1 MRKCSTSVIIRE
13 MKIKTTVRYHL
24 TLVKMPPYKKSRSN
38 VGESVVKMKFS
49 YTAGGNANWY
59 NHYAEQ
65 KGGSLKKNRATTGYN
80 CPIPGHI

>member
-1 MRKCSTSVIIRE
+1 

-24 TLVKMPPYKKSRSN
+24 PLDKMPPYKKSRSN

-59 NHYAEQ
+59 NHYGEQ
-65 KGGSLKKNRATTGYN
+65 KGGSLKKKIEQLQDTTVPFLGIYKRKA
-80 CPIPGHI
+80 